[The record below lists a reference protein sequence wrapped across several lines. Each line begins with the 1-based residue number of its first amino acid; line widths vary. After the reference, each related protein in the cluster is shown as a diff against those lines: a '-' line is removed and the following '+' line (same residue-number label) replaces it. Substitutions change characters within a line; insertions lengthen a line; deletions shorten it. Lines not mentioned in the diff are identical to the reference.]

1 MRPERVHIL
10 SRRPSPTKQDW
21 VLYWMQASVRIVDN
35 LALEYAAQ
43 EAASRKLPLVVV
55 FGLKE
60 GYVDSGPRHA
70 SFLLDGLKYVAKT
83 LRDMGIPFIVQNL
96 PPHEAALDAAGRAAL
111 TVTDMGYTGKQRF
124 WRREFVRQA
133 PGPVIMV
140 EDNVCV
146 PVESVYEK
154 PAVGARV
161 IRPRINRV
169 REEYLSDR
177 IGLVETPKKPT
188 HFDRDMTDAEDPVL
202 EKSAFG
208 TGPTPV
214 SSLRGGGD
222 EAEKVLNRFLEERL
236 ERYGEDKND
245 PSKKA
250 ASGLSP
256 YIRYGHISVR
266 HIARRVLS
274 VGGEGTEDFL
284 EELLIRRELAVNYA
298 WYHPEYDDPGTLPAW
313 ARDNLDAHSA
323 DIRPYVYDEEIMEN
337 GSTHDPYWNACQK
350 EMVHTGCMQ
359 GYMRMYWGKKVIE
372 WTSDWRA
379 AWHLLMKWNDKY
391 ELDGR
396 DPNGYAGVAWCF
408 GMHDRPWAQ
417 RPVFGSVRYMND
429 KGLRRKFDIDAYV
442 RDVNA
447 RIAEVE

>member
-1 MRPERVHIL
+1 MRQERVHIL
-10 SRRPSPTKQDW
+10 SRRPLPSKPDW

-35 LALEYAAQ
+35 MALEYASR
-43 EAASRKLPLVVV
+43 EADERKLPLVVV

-60 GYVDSGPRHA
+60 GSVGLGLRHA
-70 SFLLDGLKYVAKT
+70 SFFLDGLKSVAKS
-83 LRDMGIPFIVQNL
+83 LKDMGIPFAVKDL
-96 PPHEAALDAAGRAAL
+96 PPHEAALNVADRAAL
-111 TVTDMGYTGKQRF
+111 TVMDMGYTRNQRF
-124 WRREFVRQA
+124 WRDEFVRRA

-146 PVESVYEK
+146 PVESAYEK
-154 PAVGARV
+154 SAVGARV
-161 IRPRINRV
+161 IRPRVNRV

-188 HFDRDMTDAEDPVL
+188 HFDLEITDAN
-202 EKSAFG
+202 FG
-208 TGPTPV
+208 TNPT
-214 SSLRGGGD
+214 SNTILRGGGD

-256 YIRYGHISVR
+256 YIRFGHISVR
-266 HIARRVLS
+266 EIARRVLS
-274 VGGEGTEDFL
+274 VGGKGAEDFL

-298 WYHPEYDDPGTLPAW
+298 WYFPEYDDPGTLPTW
-313 ARDNLDAHSA
+313 ARENLDAHST
-323 DIRPYVYDEEIMEN
+323 DRRPFIYAEEEMES

-350 EMVHTGCMQ
+350 EMVYTGCMH

-372 WTSDWRA
+372 WTQDWRA
-379 AWHLLMKWNDKY
+379 AWYLLMKWNDQY

-408 GMHDRPWAQ
+408 GMHDRPWTQ
-417 RPVFGSVRYMND
+417 RPVFGAVRYMND
-429 KGLRRKFDIDAYV
+429 KGLRRKFDIEAYV
-442 RDVNA
+442 RDVTV
-447 RIAEVE
+447 RIAGVA